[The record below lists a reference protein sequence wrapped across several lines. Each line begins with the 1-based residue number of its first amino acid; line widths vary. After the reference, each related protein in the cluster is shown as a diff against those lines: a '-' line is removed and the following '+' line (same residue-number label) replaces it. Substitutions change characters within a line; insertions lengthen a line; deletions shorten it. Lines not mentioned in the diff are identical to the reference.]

1 MVTLKKLFSE
11 ILKFWHQIFW
21 GTDNFPSIFSFNGVL
36 NRSLAWATAL
46 IIYFVLECISWL
58 ELPLITYLF
67 GLFSFYCILALV
79 QKRCRDFGS
88 KGTLWILFI
97 TIVMLSQSIIYYTE
111 ILENRSLSESI
122 HQTARI
128 LYCIVAVI
136 LFIPSKPNVDMEL
149 NSPLLRYPLL
159 YSVICWIL
167 AISLALTINHYS
179 LLQ

>member
-1 MVTLKKLFSE
+1 MMLTLKKILSE
-11 ILKFWHQIFW
+11 ILKFWHRIFW

-88 KGTLWILFI
+88 RGTFWILFI
-97 TIVMLSQSIIYYTE
+97 TIVMLFQSVIYYTE
-111 ILENRSLSESI
+111 ILENRSLSENI
-122 HQTARI
+122 RQTARI
-128 LYCIVAVI
+128 LYCIAAVI

-159 YSVICWIL
+159 YSVICWIS

-179 LLQ
+179 LL